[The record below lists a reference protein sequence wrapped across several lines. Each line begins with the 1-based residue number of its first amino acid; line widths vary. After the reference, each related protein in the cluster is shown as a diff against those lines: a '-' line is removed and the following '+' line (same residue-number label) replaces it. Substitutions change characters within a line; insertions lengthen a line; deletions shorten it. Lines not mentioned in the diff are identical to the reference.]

1 MPAFPATRWLREF
14 IPVPWAATEHLSS
27 TLVAV
32 QSSESI
38 HDAVY
43 VLPAAFSWPLLC
55 LYLGSLFYFAIRLAR
70 SVRCTT
76 LLRRHSRPLLL
87 TPPQDEIWHD
97 CKQSFCLKTVQIL
110 SSSHISGP
118 VTFGL
123 RTPVLLVP
131 IGFAAN
137 CQSQDLLAA
146 LGHECAHIKRRDFMK
161 NLFYEAVSLALAFH
175 PAIWLIKSRIAQTRE
190 MVCDA
195 MVAEKLIESRSYAN
209 SLLRL
214 AVMVTKS
221 SQVSTAHA
229 IGIFDANILEKR
241 IMSLNIQKQHL
252 SSALKLALTISA
264 ALCLLTATIGATA
277 MAVVIEPQ
285 SVPQA
290 DEPKSYGPIYHVG
303 KEVVAPVMLGSGEVK
318 FPESA
323 QNIKAPF
330 DATLV
335 VGLVVDASGVPH
347 DVHIVRSFRPDFDA
361 KAVQAVEGYR
371 FTPAK
376 RRQKPVAVAVNLDI
390 EFKKY

>member
-1 MPAFPATRWLREF
+1 
-14 IPVPWAATEHLSS
+14 
-27 TLVAV
+27 
-32 QSSESI
+32 
-38 HDAVY
+38 
-43 VLPAAFSWPLLC
+43 
-55 LYLGSLFYFAIRLAR
+55 
-70 SVRCTT
+70 
-76 LLRRHSRPLLL
+76 
-87 TPPQDEIWHD
+87 
-97 CKQSFCLKTVQIL
+97 
-110 SSSHISGP
+110 
-118 VTFGL
+118 L